1 VPVRRNASTLLVGA
15 GRMGSTL
22 LKGWIAGGLSPL
34 IAVEP
39 NPSAS
44 LKKFTHANRVALLG
58 SIDDV
63 GATRIGACVVAM
75 KPQVLRMEAAR
86 LKPIAAS
93 GALMLSIA
101 AGTRIDSLR
110 RAWGRGARIVRAMPN
125 TPGAIGKGISALYA
139 PRGIAATERGRAEE
153 LLAGLGETVWVNSEH
168 AIDIVTAVSGS
179 GPAYVFLL
187 VECLADA
194 AEAEG
199 LPRDTAER
207 LARATITGAGALLEA
222 DVRPPSD
229 LRRDVTSPGGT
240 TEAALSVLTKAM
252 PALVARAVAAACE
265 RADALSGVPV
275 VKKDFTTKT
284 QRTRRKS

>member
-1 VPVRRNASTLLVGA
+1 
-15 GRMGSTL
+15 
-22 LKGWIAGGLSPL
+22 
-34 IAVEP
+34 
-39 NPSAS
+39 
-44 LKKFTHANRVALLG
+44 LLG

-63 GATRIGACVVAM
+63 GATRIAACVVAM
-75 KPQVLRMEAAR
+75 KPQVLRTEAVR

-93 GALMLSIA
+93 RALMLSIA
-101 AGTRIDSLR
+101 AGTRIESLR
-110 RAWGRGARIVRAMPN
+110 RAWGRSARIVRAMPN

-139 PRGIAATERGRAEE
+139 PHGITGRERVRAEA
-153 LLAGLGETVWVNSEH
+153 LLAGLGATVWVDNEH
-168 AIDIVTAVSGS
+168 AIDVVTAVSGS

-222 DVRPPSD
+222 DLRAASE

-240 TEAALSVLTKAM
+240 TEAALGVLTKTM
-252 PALVARAVAAACE
+252 PTLVARAVAAACE
-265 RADALSGVPV
+265 RADALSRDTA
-275 VKKDFTTKT
+275 K
-284 QRTRRKS
+284 